1 MSKSNQQ
8 RLAADIP
15 QPRPADVVPFPQVKR
30 VHFVEKTAARIAAAR
45 SREAGE
51 NILEAAVQKQCRAL
65 ARRGVAPERIA
76 RQRRALE
83 SALRA
88 SIWRLV
94 LTPTP
99 PDNAA

>member
-1 MSKSNQQ
+1 MSKPNQR
-8 RLAADIP
+8 RLAGDIP
-15 QPRPADVVPFPQVKR
+15 PLRPADIVPFPQVKR

-51 NILEAAVQKQCRAL
+51 NMLETAVQKQCRAL
-65 ARRGVAPERIA
+65 ERRGVPPERIA

-99 PDNAA
+99 PDDGA

>member
-1 MSKSNQQ
+1 VSKPNQQ
-8 RLAADIP
+8 RLAADVP
-15 QPRPADVVPFPQVKR
+15 PLRPADIVPFPQVKR

-51 NILEAAVQKQCRAL
+51 NLLEAAVRKQCQAL
-65 ARRGVAPERIA
+65 ERRGVAPERVA

-83 SALRA
+83 GALRTR
-88 SIWRLV
+88 IWRLV

-99 PDNAA
+99 PDDGA